1 MDTFLGLLSWVGWV
15 ATLVCWILILIKI
28 FQNQG
33 VLWGIL
39 GILCGIVAFVL
50 GWMNYKKWGVS
61 TIMIIWTVAIILGA
75 LLSSYSVA
83 SLMQGLL

>member
-1 MDTFLGLLSWVGWV
+1 MSITGILGWLGSI
-15 ATLVCWILILIKI
+15 AALVCWILVLIKV
-28 FQNQG
+28 FQKQG

-50 GWMNYKKWGVS
+50 GWMNHKNWGIT
-61 TIMIIWTVAIILGA
+61 TIMIVWTVAILVGA
-75 LLSSYSVA
+75 IFYGASVS